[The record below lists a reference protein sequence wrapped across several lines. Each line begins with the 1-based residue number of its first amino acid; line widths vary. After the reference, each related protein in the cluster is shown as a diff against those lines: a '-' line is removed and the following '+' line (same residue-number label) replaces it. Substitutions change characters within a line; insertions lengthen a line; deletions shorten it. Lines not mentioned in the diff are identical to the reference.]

1 MELVIKLVSHC
12 LGLTCVYL
20 CAVHK
25 TFLVAKGHEQLISG
39 IMILLDRVHDTD
51 VHRSSYHGEH
61 KVAI

>member
-25 TFLVAKGHEQLISG
+25 TFLVAKGHEQLILG
-39 IMILLDRVHDTD
+39 IMILLNCVND
-51 VHRSSYHGEH
+51 VDIHRSSYHGDH